1 MGQYFNSSGLKVF
14 AEQMR
19 LMWTGQQI
27 FNPFLAQKDLKD
39 VSKVDWSLL
48 KSKNIK
54 YVIFDKDNTLTEAY
68 KDDYFSE
75 EIKSSVEK
83 CQEIFG
89 YKNVAVLSNSV
100 GSKDDPQFRA
110 AKAVTEEMQ
119 IEVILH
125 PKFKKPEVWDDI
137 VTHFKNEQT
146 Q

>member
-1 MGQYFNSSGLKVF
+1 
-14 AEQMR
+14 
-19 LMWTGQQI
+19 MWTGQQS

-83 CQEIFG
+83 CQGIFG

-100 GSKDDPQFRA
+100 GSKDDP
-110 AKAVTEEMQ
+110 
-119 IEVILH
+119 
-125 PKFKKPEVWDDI
+125 
-137 VTHFKNEQT
+137 
-146 Q
+146 